1 MTRADVREANDPW
14 LPQWV
19 QQTWERAKDRYHATP
34 VTERPSLDQ
43 MHNALFVFTVEER
56 GELIAAGYWPPP
68 SELFKWLK
76 AAPKNPPK
84 PPPDRSVENGPGS
97 VPHDLGASHPREP
110 EEVGDDTFP
119 F

>member
-14 LPQWV
+14 LPDWV
-19 QQTWERAKDRYHATP
+19 QKIWEAARDRYHATP

-43 MHNALFVFTVEER
+43 PHNNIFVFTVDER
-56 GELIAAGYWPPP
+56 VELIASGYWPPP
-68 SELFKWLK
+68 PELFKWLK
-76 AAPKNPPK
+76 AKPKAPLPSQ
-84 PPPDRSVENGPGS
+84 PDRRVDHGPGS
-97 VPHDLGASHPREP
+97 VPHDLGASHPGEP